1 MTAIDISREACER
14 LANVGFGYDLTK
26 DDRAMILA
34 LRAALDAERWRSI
47 ATEPPPMDGTRFW
60 AFEAGRQYECWWQ
73 DDFSIWAGWQDDWGT
88 EPEPAHWR
96 PLPEPPEVM

>member
-47 ATEPPPMDGTRFW
+47 ATEPPPMDGREVLLYGEGF
-60 AFEAGRQYECWWQ
+60 GM
-73 DDFSIWAGWQDDWGT
+73 AGWPPDAVVVWEGIT
-88 EPEPAHWR
+88 HWR